1 MINSL
6 VIKNFAIIED
16 LEVGFLPGYSVIT
29 GETGAG
35 KSIIIDAL
43 SLLLGERSS
52 FNQIRNGTA
61 RAFIEGSFYID
72 NDDTLLAINSIMEDL
87 VLSDDH
93 LLVVT
98 RTLDSSGRSI
108 LKMNGRS
115 VTLAISKSVMSY
127 LIDIHSQHE
136 NMLLLDEH
144 RHLSLLDE
152 FIKDNI
158 AYREYRESY
167 RRYQDLLTEQK
178 NILQATI
185 SDDEIDFLK
194 SQVDEIAKVNILE
207 NEEEELESKVTLLR
221 NLEKIAGIRSGL
233 YDLLSGDRGAVTNL
247 YLATKEIHNLGEE
260 FSSFA
265 DKINEYYYGVRDQA
279 ENIID
284 KLDTLLESSDNIEE
298 IDNRLYRIRKLI
310 HKYGTT
316 ENDVVAAKEVMEQ
329 KLANARNFEEQKNR
343 IGKAIADEL
352 TILNAKA
359 VALSEIRKS
368 KAVDLSREINLELK
382 DLALDNAE
390 FKVDFN
396 LKELGP
402 SGCDEVAFVL
412 AANRGSAFLPIK
424 NAISGGEASRLMLAL
439 KIIFRRLGSAETLI
453 FDEVD
458 TGISGRIASMVGK
471 KIADLAID
479 TQIIAIT
486 HLAQVAV
493 FADHHYYVSKL
504 ISATST
510 RAEVSILGEEETVE
524 AIARMLG
531 GDVITTTVIN
541 AARELRS
548 DAKKKR

>member
-1 MINSL
+1 M
-6 VIKNFAIIED
+6 
-16 LEVGFLPGYSVIT
+16 
-29 GETGAG
+29 
-35 KSIIIDAL
+35 
-43 SLLLGERSS
+43 
-52 FNQIRNGTA
+52 
-61 RAFIEGSFYID
+61 
-72 NDDTLLAINSIMEDL
+72 
-87 VLSDDH
+87 
-93 LLVVT
+93 
-98 RTLDSSGRSI
+98 
-108 LKMNGRS
+108 KMNGRS

-136 NMLLLDEH
+136 NMLLLDER

-510 RAEVSILGEEETVE
+510 RAEVSILGEEEAVE

-548 DAKKKR
+548 DAKKSGKTINITLFICDNYCA

>member
-87 VLSDDH
+87 VSSEDH